1 MIKLDEM
8 IKEKEKQAERYRI
21 LEMESNADEEE
32 QIAEWLKEL
41 NLYRKLCCHCPEN
54 PTLED

>member
-1 MIKLDEM
+1 MIKIEEM
-8 IKEKEKQAERYRI
+8 IKEKEKQAERYKI
-21 LEMESNADEEE
+21 LEMETNADEEE

-41 NLYRKLCCHCPEN
+41 NLYRKCCLHCPDN